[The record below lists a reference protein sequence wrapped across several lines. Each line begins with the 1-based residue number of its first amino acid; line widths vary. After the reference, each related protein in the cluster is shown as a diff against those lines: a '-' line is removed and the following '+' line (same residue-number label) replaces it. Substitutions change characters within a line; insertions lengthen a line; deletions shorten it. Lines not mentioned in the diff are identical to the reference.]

1 MNDRP
6 LTRLGAAAAALV
18 LSLAALEAPA
28 YGCACCSNRGQRNV
42 ETQKI
47 DAYARGILDEVRF
60 AERALLYAGEGDPQV
75 GGLTVASAEFRL
87 TAAKSNAAWV
97 LEFAGC
103 GSGGKLTFKLPQSF
117 ARFEVDPREFD
128 RGDESGTGPVLYKE
142 WCLTFT
148 PQGSGMFKLVTG
160 DDQRAT
166 LILHGRGNSCTDA
179 SQFNA
184 WTLVLHGHK
193 GTSTL
198 FGTLLQ

>member
-1 MNDRP
+1 MQTGLSVWLVAHWLIFSGGCRRDGPLLGRSNSENDRP

-97 LEFAGC
+97 LE
-103 GSGGKLTFKLPQSF
+103 LPV
-117 ARFEVDPREFD
+117 AEAAE
-128 RGDESGTGPVLYKE
+128 
-142 WCLTFT
+142 
-148 PQGSGMFKLVTG
+148 
-160 DDQRAT
+160 
-166 LILHGRGNSCTDA
+166 N
-179 SQFNA
+179 
-184 WTLVLHGHK
+184 
-193 GTSTL
+193 
-198 FGTLLQ
+198 